1 MHLDSWRDNMQ
12 VQCKKHCTGLINDHT
27 PHAMEVISVA
37 STKEQQSINIVTLKT
52 KNMLNSNTLSTGN
65 PSQLT
70 QLVGL
75 QNEVPQFKYLQ
86 NEATLQHEVPQL
98 EYLQHEANQLVKPQ
112 IDLTQLVELRNEA
125 TQLNSKMITYFPA
138 KMLNLVLSQ
147 KGLVSK

>member
-1 MHLDSWRDNMQ
+1 MLAIIIATEQHRSNLPSESS
-12 VQCKKHCTGLINDHT
+12 
-27 PHAMEVISVA
+27 HASGFLE
-37 STKEQQSINIVTLKT
+37 EPQSINIVTLKT

-98 EYLQHEANQLVKPQ
+98 DYLQHEANQLVNLK
-112 IDLTQLVELRNEA
+112 LT
-125 TQLNSKMITYFPA
+125 
-138 KMLNLVLSQ
+138 
-147 KGLVSK
+147 